1 MKNKLSLF
9 LFLGLVCFGQYVSY
23 SQKIWTKQQES
34 STFFK
39 NKELYHKKKFPSNY
53 KILSLNRDILEKKIL
68 RKTSKADIIELPDT
82 KGNLVSFSIKETSN
96 FDKVLQAK
104 YPNIKSFS
112 GQGVDDPTATAK
124 ISLGTDGF
132 HAVIFSGHAST
143 LYIDPYSKDNTNYI
157 VYERRSL
164 PKADEDFKCMVE
176 STNKNDFSTSGFQ
189 QKTNDGKLRT
199 FRMALAC
206 TGEYAQFHLGPNQQ
220 NIADTATDSEKKAAI
235 LSAMNT
241 SMTRING
248 VFEREIAIK
257 LELVGNNDELIF
269 LDAET
274 DGMSDDNPNT
284 LLSENQSIC
293 DATIG
298 SANYDIGHVFS
309 TSGGTLSGIAVLG
322 SACIPNQK
330 ARGVTGLGN
339 PVGDSYDIDLVIH
352 ELGHQFGATH
362 TQNNDCNRTN
372 STAVEPGS
380 GSTIMG
386 YAGICS
392 PNVQSG
398 NSNGNSDDYFHAI
411 SIAQMLNLLE
421 TSASCATLTEINNTA
436 PTANAGADF
445 TIPKSTPFKLTG
457 TATDA
462 DGTNSLTYSWEQID
476 SEIGTMPPLSTN
488 PQGPVFRSLPSKSV
502 PVRYFP
508 DLAIIVSGNTSSTWE
523 VLPSVA
529 RELNFS
535 FTVRDNNSGG
545 GSTARDDMKIDVI
558 DATPFSVTAPNSS
571 VSWDTGSTQTITWN
585 KGETDVAPVNCALV
599 NIKLSIDGGV
609 TFPITIKSNTPNDG
623 TEAILIPDNPTT
635 SARIMIEAV
644 DHIFY
649 NVNTSNFTIN
659 STDATFIFSN
669 ADGPQTVCNSGNE
682 TVDYNLNFD
691 FINGFSQTVT
701 LSASGQPNGAN
712 VTFSASTINADGA
725 IAMTISNLDN
735 KTVGDYEIDVVA
747 TSTSITQ
754 NLKLRFKLV
763 SSEFNLLTLSA
774 PANGTTNAN
783 ITEELQWNTDTNATS
798 YDVEIASDASF
809 TNLISSGTVETNSY
823 TTSNLISLTQYFW
836 RVKPKNDCGEGN
848 FSDSFSFTTKQGVYC
863 SSTFT
868 DEPGGTEYIS
878 NVTFNSINNNSD
890 NDTTD
895 GYQDFTNINT
905 NVLRNQVRSISVT
918 FDTGGFQD
926 HCYVFIDWNQDFE
939 FDNETERYDLGSRTE
954 DVATTTFNITVP
966 NNAALGKTRMRV
978 MIEYDD
984 PTDGY
989 GEGACDADHL
999 TEWGETEDYS
1009 ITVVEPSLNPNNYTV
1024 SSTNE
1029 TVFNANDGTIS
1040 LAMLQDE
1047 FTYQVTVV
1055 GPSTNVNEA
1064 LSTNSYS
1071 LTGLQPGKYDICITA
1086 NEASDTQCF
1095 EATIEENEGFVNSD
1109 NYLVNSIS
1117 ETCFNE
1123 QDGVIE
1129 LTIAQDEFSYM
1140 LNITGEATNI
1150 NQPLTGLSYTL
1161 SDLAPGNYEVCITAN
1176 ELSTT
1181 NCYEVVITSAEQIA
1195 LKVATKQKSNQYS
1208 FKIDKG
1214 TAPFEVYLNEELIG
1228 ISSNSIF
1235 DMEIIGSGKL
1245 EVKTAKDC
1253 EGFYKISIG
1262 KILLKQNPVA
1272 DNIEIL
1278 LPLGIEQSLVQA
1290 TIFDINGKIIYNQP
1304 ILKEENL
1311 LQIPFKD
1318 FAKGIYIL
1326 KLSIENSKPLKILKQ

>member
-39 NKELYHKKKFPSNY
+39 NKELYQKKKIPSNY

-398 NSNGNSDDYFHAI
+398 SSNGNSDDYFHAI

-457 TATDA
+457 TATDV
-462 DGTNSLTYSWEQID
+462 DGTNSLTYNWEQID

-488 PQGPVFRSLPSKSV
+488 SQGPVFRSLPSKSV

-649 NVNTSNFTIN
+649 NVNTTNFTIN
-659 STDATFIFSN
+659 SAGATFVISN
-669 ADGPQTVCNSGNE
+669 SDGLQTACNSGNE
-682 TVDYNLNFD
+682 TVTYNLNFD
-691 FINGFSQTVT
+691 FINGFSETVT
-701 LSASGQPNGAN
+701 LSASRQPTDAV
-712 VTFSASTINADGA
+712 VTFSTPTINADGN
-725 IAMTISNLDN
+725 ITMTLSNLN
-735 KTVGDYEIDVVA
+735 GQSAQDYEIDILA
-747 TSTSITQ
+747 TSPSITQ
-754 NLKLRFKLV
+754 TLKLNLKLV
-763 SSEFNLLTLSA
+763 SADFNPLTLST
-774 PANGTTNAN
+774 PTNEASN
-783 ITEELQWNTDTNATS
+783 VNLTENLQWIADTNATS
-798 YDVEIASDASF
+798 YDVEVATDNSF
-809 TNLISSGTVETNSY
+809 STIVSSGNVDTNSFV
-823 TTSNLISLTQYFW
+823 TSNLVSVTQYFW
-836 RVKPKNDCGEGN
+836 RVKPKNKCGEGN
-848 FSDSFSFTTKQGVYC
+848 FSETFSFTTKQGVYC
-863 SSTFT
+863 ASTFT
-868 DEPGGTEYIS
+868 DEIGGSEYIL
-878 NVTFNSINNNSD
+878 NVTFGDIDHDSD
-890 NDTTD
+890 NDTED
-895 GYQDFTNINT
+895 GYQDFTAISTTLINGQE
-905 NVLRNQVRSISVT
+905 RQISVT
-918 FDTGGFQD
+918 FDTAGFQD

-939 FDNETERYDLGSRTE
+939 FDIETERYDLGKRTE
-954 DVATTTFNITVP
+954 DIATATLNIIVP
-966 NNAALGKTRMRV
+966 DDAKSGNTRMRV
-978 MIEYDD
+978 VLEYDD
-984 PTDGY
+984 PDGGF

-1009 ITVVEPSLNPNNYTV
+1009 IIVVQPIGENNFGV
-1024 SSTNE
+1024 Q
-1029 TVFNANDGTIS
+1029 A
-1040 LAMLQDE
+1040 
-1047 FTYQVTVV
+1047 
-1055 GPSTNVNEA
+1055 
-1064 LSTNSYS
+1064 
-1071 LTGLQPGKYDICITA
+1071 
-1086 NEASDTQCF
+1086 
-1095 EATIEENEGFVNSD
+1095 
-1109 NYLVNSIS
+1109 IS
-1117 ETCFNE
+1117 ETCENNN
-1123 QDGVIE
+1123 DGIIKVDIFRPANNTYTVNVIG
-1129 LTIAQDEFSYM
+1129 D
-1140 LNITGEATNI
+1140 GTNI
-1150 NQPLTGLSYTL
+1150 SQNLTDNNFQFTDLS
-1161 SDLAPGNYEVCITAN
+1161 PGNYEVCIQTL
-1176 ELSTT
+1176 ELNTT
-1181 NCYEVVITSAEQIA
+1181 YCFEVTIEEAQKIA
-1195 LKVATKQKSNQYS
+1195 LKVAPKNQTNTFS
-1208 FKIDKG
+1208 FEIYQG
-1214 TAPFEVYLNEELIG
+1214 TPPFEVFLNNESIG
-1228 ISSNSIF
+1228 ISSNENFELNINGTG
-1235 DMEIIGSGKL
+1235 ILK
-1245 EVKTAKDC
+1245 VKTAKDC
-1253 EGFYKISIG
+1253 EGFFEKNINDLLSINSVTP
-1262 KILLKQNPVA
+1262 KFALVNNPVKEFIKIQLLSNLNNE
-1272 DNIEIL
+1272 NIKA
-1278 LPLGIEQSLVQA
+1278 S
-1290 TIFDINGKIIYNQP
+1290 IFDITGKLIYQQNSTVLADQ
-1304 ILKEENL
+1304 IK
-1311 LQIPFKD
+1311 IPFNH
-1318 FAKGIYIL
+1318 FSKGVYIL
-1326 KLSIENSKPLKILKQ
+1326 KLSIQNSNPIKILKQ